1 MPEAMAPIEV
11 LHIDDCPNWQT
22 AAERV
27 RTALDA
33 VGAKDVEVVTRLVAT
48 REDAAA
54 SGFAGSPTIMVGG
67 ADLFPSDGATPDLAC
82 RVYATGQGL
91 AGCPT
96 LDQLTTALH
105 ARLG

>member
-1 MPEAMAPIEV
+1 MPGAQAPIEV

-33 VGAKDVEVVTRLVAT
+33 VGAQDAAVVTRLVET

-54 SGFAGSPTIMVGG
+54 SGFAGSPTIIVGG
-67 ADLFPSDGATPDLAC
+67 ADLFPSEGATPDLAC
-82 RVYATGQGL
+82 RVYVTGQGL

-96 LDQLTTALH
+96 LDQLTAALR